1 MLRKRNL
8 VTGLP
13 WYILRLSTL
22 FVFGFLLTSCDKS
35 ITPEKPFET
44 YNTSKIDSL
53 KKEVSYITVP
63 IDLKVSEIEKQI
75 NQQFKGLLYEDDSF
89 EGDDL
94 KVKIWKQADL
104 KFKARGDGFFIFD
117 VPLKIWVEKKVNV
130 LGMSQSPSTQFEMK
144 ARFSSRPFISANWE
158 LKTLTNAEGFEFITE
173 PKLRLGGFNIP
184 ITGIVS
190 SLLDNYQGTIA
201 RMIDESVADKVDIKT
216 PVLTVWNK
224 LKEPLQ
230 VSEDYDLWTNVEPQD
245 ILMTELRS
253 DKDLI
258 HTSVSIK
265 AIINSSVGKTEKKI
279 RQSTELPPIKFV
291 KKLPE
296 GFGVYLYNLVTFSQ
310 AEKISNELFRSSR
323 YKFSG
328 GREIE
333 ILGVHVFGGEKNKLI
348 IQINTAGDLNGTI
361 FLTGDPV
368 YDDKRRELILTN
380 TEFDLKTKNVL
391 KKAALWVMEGNLE
404 KSIESDFG
412 IPVDPIFEMAK
423 NSIDEF
429 FKTELQNGIK
439 LNGKVNEIKPIG
451 VNLQPEGLMTIVEIN
466 GDLGVKF

>member
-1 MLRKRNL
+1 M
-8 VTGLP
+8 VSELP
-13 WYILRLSTL
+13 WFILRLKTVL
-22 FVFGFLLTSCDKS
+22 IFVFFIVSCDKS
-35 ITPEKPFET
+35 ITPEKPSET

-53 KKEVSYITVP
+53 KKEISYITVP
-63 IDLKVSEIEKQI
+63 VDLKVSEIEKQI

-94 KVKIWKQADL
+94 KVKIWKQEDL
-104 KFKARGDGFFIFD
+104 KFKSRDDGFFVFD
-117 VPLKIWVEKKVNV
+117 VPLKVWVEKRVRV

-144 ARFSSRPFISANWE
+144 ARFSTRPFISANWE
-158 LKTLTNAEGFEFITE
+158 LNTLTNAEGFEFISA
-173 PKLRLGGFNIP
+173 PKLRLGGLNIP
-184 ITGIVS
+184 ITGLVS
-190 SLLDNYQGTIA
+190 SLLDNYQGAIA

-216 PVLTVWNK
+216 PILTVWNK
-224 LKEPLQ
+224 LKEPFLI
-230 VSEDYDLWTNVEPQD
+230 SEEYDLWTNIEPQD
-245 ILMTELRS
+245 ILMTELVS
-253 DKDLI
+253 NKELI

-265 AIINSSVGKTEKKI
+265 AIINSSVGKIERNI
-279 RQSTELPPIKFV
+279 RQSDELPPIKFV

-310 AEKISNELFRSSR
+310 AEKISNEMFRSNR
-323 YKFSG
+323 YQFSG
-328 GREIE
+328 DREIE
-333 ILGVHVFGGEKNKLI
+333 ILGIHIFGGEKNKLI

-361 FLTGDPV
+361 FLKGDPV
-368 YDDKRRELILTN
+368 YDDKRRELILNN

-423 NSIDEF
+423 SSIDEF

-439 LNGKVNEIKPIG
+439 LNGKVNDLKPIG
-451 VNLQPEGLMTIVEIN
+451 VNLQPEGLMTVVEIK
-466 GDLGVKF
+466 GDLGVKL